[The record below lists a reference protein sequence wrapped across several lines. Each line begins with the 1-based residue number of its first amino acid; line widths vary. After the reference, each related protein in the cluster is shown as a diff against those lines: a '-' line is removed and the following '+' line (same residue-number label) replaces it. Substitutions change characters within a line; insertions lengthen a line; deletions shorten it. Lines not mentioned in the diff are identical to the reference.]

1 MRTFIADIIPKI
13 QQYSRK
19 LDDLTKLQNQHWV
32 SIGDIS
38 AAKTVYI
45 FRDNNQLLI
54 SENGRVQKGTWE
66 YLGNQSLL
74 IETKNDSFLFKHG
87 FFDENVIA
95 LKLDSNNSYAFFV
108 NENRYDSELNSID
121 DILKFL
127 TEKYLKSTPQKSKDK
142 FEYHETSLLDPKIRY
157 QITHEEKKSTFF
169 LGSIYWQYEVKYED
183 GFVGYFYK
191 HDGSELYY
199 YTVLKSLGTEDINCS
214 SKEEVIRELYYYL
227 KKFK

>member
-54 SENGRVQKGTWE
+54 SENGRVQKGTWD

-74 IETKNDSFLFKHG
+74 IETSLETLLLKHG

-95 LKLDSNNSYAFFV
+95 LKLDSTNSYAFFV
-108 NENRYDSELNSID
+108 NENKHGTELNTID

-127 TEKYLKSTPQKSKDK
+127 SDKYLGEIPQNRMQYSKESGSLNDTFTYFIFLENEEYDLIYGKHVLHLIEYSDGLKGK
-142 FEYHETSLLDPKIRY
+142 FFKGLETGR
-157 QITHEEKKSTFF
+157 
-169 LGSIYWQYEVKYED
+169 
-183 GFVGYFYK
+183 YFYHNFDSGK
-191 HDGSELYY
+191 VYC
-199 YTVLKSLGTEDINCS
+199 N
-214 SKEEVIRELYYYL
+214 SKEDVINKYHNYL
-227 KKFK
+227 LRISSNYRN